1 VGSVEKGNFD
11 LDVPSDEDLIGQVRN
26 GSTEAYGLLYE
37 RHLDSA
43 EATARRHAGNSSDV
57 FDLVAESFAKV
68 LAAIQGGNGPKVFF
82 RAYLL
87 TTLRRLASAQR
98 ATDGQRLVTDDMESV
113 MAVEAGPDPVVS
125 AFEDDVVARSFRDLP
140 ERWQAV
146 LWYSEVDGMAP
157 AAIAPM
163 LGLAPNAVSAL
174 AIRAREGLRQAYLQH
189 HVGEVRAGC
198 EGYAKH
204 LGAYARGT
212 LAPRRAD
219 RLERHLESCTECGA
233 ILLHVKDV
241 GAGMRGIIFPA
252 LAGLA
257 YSGREMA
264 KTAALDM
271 GNLLGA
277 GQHSAGMGL
286 RALLTYSAA
295 GLATAGALTAGLSA
309 GGLFVPDQGPAT
321 AEALPTIS
329 LPAPP
334 PAGAAAARDP
344 EKGDV
349 HDGDAEGGDAQ
360 GPRTTA
366 APTAVVPVKP
376 PPLPGKGP
384 AVQAPVHFLVTGSI
398 VSQGLL
404 ETAIELNVSVSGAR
418 VLQAPTVSARGP
430 QLAPQSTLRVA
441 APSGWNCVDNST
453 AAAKASSCTSSTL
466 AAGGSPFV
474 ITVPKWSVAMGN
486 PLELRVSAA
495 GAAEYTALAYFRL

>member
-1 VGSVEKGNFD
+1 VGSLENGND
-11 LDVPSDEDLIGQVRN
+11 NVDAPSDEDLIRQVRN
-26 GSTEAYGLLYE
+26 GSTEASGLLYE

-43 EATARRHAGNSSDV
+43 EATARRHAGNFSDV
-57 FDLVAESFAKV
+57 SDLVAEAFAKV
-68 LAAIQGGNGPKVFF
+68 LAAIQGGNGPQVFF

-87 TTLRRLASAQR
+87 TTLRRLAGALR
-98 ATDGQRLVTDDMESV
+98 AIDGKRMVTDDMESV
-113 MAVEAGPDPVVS
+113 MEVDDGPDPLVS
-125 AFEDDVVARSFRDLP
+125 AFEDEVVARSFRDLP

-157 AAIAPM
+157 AAIAPL

-174 AIRAREGLRQAYLQH
+174 AARAREGLRVAYLQH
-189 HVGEVRAGC
+189 HVGAVEAGC
-198 EGYAKH
+198 EAYAKH

-212 LAPRRAD
+212 WAPRRAD

-264 KTAALDM
+264 KGAALDV

-277 GQHSAGMGL
+277 GQHGAGMGM

-295 GLATAGALTAGLSA
+295 GLATAGALTAGLSG
-309 GGLFVPDQGPAT
+309 GGLFVPDQGPAIPGS
-321 AEALPTIS
+321 LPAIS

-334 PAGAAAARDP
+334 PAGDMPPDGPPAVPGNLAADRPDGILVVNQQPATPGPAAKPAAKAAKPAARP
-344 EKGDV
+344 VAARETEKGEAQ
-349 HDGDAEGGDAQ
+349 DGDAQGEDSQ

-366 APTAVVPVKP
+366 APTAVVSVKP
-376 PPLPGKGP
+376 PLLPGKGQT
-384 AVQAPVHFLVTGSI
+384 AQAAPVRILVTGSI

-404 ETAIELNVSVSGAR
+404 ETALELNVSISGA
-418 VLQAPTVSARGP
+418 LGLKAPTFSA
-430 QLAPQSTLRVA
+430 
-441 APSGWNCVDNST
+441 
-453 AAAKASSCTSSTL
+453 K
-466 AAGGSPFV
+466 
-474 ITVPKWSVAMGN
+474 VP
-486 PLELRVSAA
+486 
-495 GAAEYTALAYFRL
+495 